1 MLNRREW
8 PLLEELED
16 PGKGGE
22 SDPPPEEEGVET
34 PRTVPVDV
42 LPEGLRDKSPA
53 EVKFLL
59 ERMSEGVIT
68 SNETSKEL
76 RQRLAQLEENL
87 RNPPKPV
94 EPDPDDDIPDE
105 ELIVKDPDKAVMRIL
120 KKRGM
125 VDQFA
130 QMGSQVGE
138 TVLITVGA
146 KIPGFD
152 EYEQDV
158 RKLLRESNSPIDEA
172 HIKGAL
178 KMVIGD
184 RVLEERAKN
193 SRKAGSLETPKDD
206 SDGEKKFSPLEGLE
220 KDIFEASNM
229 DRETYERLKT
239 DDYIPVKVPT

>member
-22 SDPPPEEEGVET
+22 GSPSEEDPKPKAIS
-34 PRTVPVDV
+34 VDV

-53 EVKFLL
+53 EIKFLL
-59 ERMSEGVIT
+59 ERMSEGVVT
-68 SNETSKEL
+68 SNETAKEL
-76 RQRLAQLEENL
+76 RQRLAQLEESVK
-87 RNPPKPV
+87 NPPKPA
-94 EPDPDDDIPDE
+94 EPDPDDEISDE

-206 SDGEKKFSPLEGLE
+206 SDEKKKFSPLEGLE
-220 KDIFEASNM
+220 KDIFEASGM